1 MSAVN
6 TIAYT
11 RSHTAA
17 YVSDNMRTLVKIL
30 IRYHGLD
37 PEKVADA
44 WTSWVDGAARAW
56 LQSGDLRSIS
66 VEFYYPGSSSAVAR
80 WDFPIRYD
88 GDGLDEM
95 WMDRGFLEDSF
106 AKAKA
111 PPADCSYR
119 IVLTVSPDAPHV
131 AGTGDTEF
139 RSIDG
144 LTGREIGT
152 VIATPDI
159 MASARYYR

>member
-1 MSAVN
+1 MSAVT

-11 RSHTAA
+11 RTHTAA
-17 YVSDNMRTLVKIL
+17 YVSDHMRTLIKIL
-30 IRYHGLD
+30 ARYHGLD
-37 PEKVADA
+37 PQKVADA
-44 WTSWVDGAARAW
+44 WTTWVDRAARTW
-56 LQSGDLRSIS
+56 LMSGDLTGVS
-66 VEFYYPGSSSAVAR
+66 VEFYYPGSRSAVAR

-88 GDGLDEM
+88 GNGVDEM
-95 WMDRGFLEDSF
+95 WMDRAFLEDSF

-111 PPADCSYR
+111 PPPDCSYR
-119 IVLTVSPDAPHV
+119 IILTVTPYAPYV
-131 AGTGDTEF
+131 KGTGDTEF
-139 RSIDG
+139 RSIEG